1 MNHSITPLVTEA
13 ERVLKEAI
21 SYFNLTVCP
30 EQLTVTIQT
39 QGRTKA
45 AGWFAWDRWSDVK
58 KTIELPGLPES
69 RIESINMPRH
79 EINLSAECLHDNDMG
94 MVLLHELAHAENWTN
109 QDLDHDK
116 ATRKKHNL
124 VFKAM
129 AERLGLDCQ
138 EKDKKVHWGNTV
150 LGSEGRKF
158 LESINFNRSLFEL
171 FRLPPEQKEKQTT
184 RMVKLECPNDE
195 CKYIIRT
202 TKGNVEKGI
211 PTCHCGE
218 VFVPE
223 VKEEEEND

>member
-21 SYFNLTVCP
+21 TFFNLSVKP

-45 AGWFAWDRWSDVK
+45 AGWFAWDRWGSAGK
-58 KTIELPGLPES
+58 QPTIALPIDGSEIS
-69 RIESINMPRH
+69 AIDIPRH

-94 MVLLHELAHAENWTN
+94 MVLLHELGHAENHILGE
-109 QDLDHDK
+109 QDCDK
-116 ATRKKHNL
+116 ATHKKHNL
-124 VFKAM
+124 KFKAM

-138 EKDKKVHWGNTV
+138 EKDKKVGYGNTV
-150 LGSEGRKF
+150 LGSEGKKF
-158 LESINFNRSLFEL
+158 LESINFDRSLFEL

-184 RMVKLECPNDE
+184 RMVKLECPNEE

-202 TKGNVEKGI
+202 TKGNVEKGV

-218 VFVPE
+218 VFVAE
-223 VKEEEEND
+223 VKEEEEE

>member
-21 SYFNLTVCP
+21 SYFNLTVRP

-45 AGWFAWDRWSDVK
+45 AGWFAWDRWAGAGDSTMPLDSDKQV
-58 KTIELPGLPES
+58 
-69 RIESINMPRH
+69 PRH

-94 MVLLHELAHAENWTN
+94 MVLLHQLAHAENVVN
-109 QDLDHDK
+109 SDKDLDS
-116 ATRKKHNL
+116 TGKKHNG

-138 EKDKKVHWGNTV
+138 EKDKKVGWGNTV

-202 TKGNVEKGI
+202 TQGNVAKGV

-218 VFVPE
+218 VFVAE
-223 VKEEEEND
+223 VKEEEENE